1 MRQIIFLSEE
11 QTNQSLFADR
21 VFDDNEHELVIYS
34 VVQKTTTQEDKE
46 LDITNKNVVI
56 KRLSDDK
63 FFFRSL
69 ILSPNIR
76 NTEFTPWQE
85 VFYNELTNT
94 YE

>member
-76 NTEFTPWQE
+76 NTEFTPMAGGI
-85 VFYNELTNT
+85 L
-94 YE
+94 